1 MALLPTPVSITSS
14 RPPPPPYT
22 KHEEQQALQVL
33 SKKYGTADAEDRV
46 TTLVKGFNEAYDRL
60 TQEQSLQKD
69 TKKAE
74 RLASRI
80 AQILDQLRKDFN
92 KIKNFLG
99 NYNFTNTIGQD
110 SSCAD
115 ECANDLSTATDTRRA
130 WKRELENML
139 TMVWHYVDAQHLGD
153 YSLLHQPEAPAV
165 DPTCGSSDY
174 SVNCCKKVY
183 RPYFHYYTPDGDCLS
198 MATAAGGH
206 SGNADTV
213 APSGNYNDAETR
225 GCVLG
230 FKNKDAMSPAAE
242 IKTEPTSLKHTQITN
257 KDMEIRQLWRL
268 LVGEQGGI
276 AKHRDAWWSFL
287 VANSMNAFANDANN
301 IATEGDLKDYFDNNI
316 CLPAT
321 MSDLLA
327 KADIADDATTGVPV
341 YYQTVYGILLSF
353 ADSTAS
359 TSGGNPLTNKLV
371 APPVADSYATAASR
385 DANITD
391 SGVFDEALKHAP
403 TVCNVEDEPDLQFIM
418 KLVVC
423 VMENVRSC
431 QINNDREMAV
441 IEYVRETSECNEAY
455 HQDVFSEM
463 TSIDDS
469 ELSQR
474 YTVGKEMGSDL
485 DALYKE
491 NCVTKQ
497 TSFNDATLDGCCW

>member
-1 MALLPTPVSITSS
+1 MPSIADRSMVKNIIRSQQRKLAEEMKDIVKQKATQSAYPALGRQDKRI
-14 RPPPPPYT
+14 
-22 KHEEQQALQVL
+22 
-33 SKKYGTADAEDRV
+33 AE
-46 TTLVKGFNEAYDRL
+46 FHHDRL

-165 DPTCGSSDY
+165 DPTCGSS
-174 SVNCCKKVY
+174 SSPVNCCKKVY

-213 APSGNYNDAETR
+213 APSGNYNDVETR

-230 FKNKDAMSPAAE
+230 FKTIDAVTPAAE
-242 IKTEPTSLKHTQITN
+242 NKTAPASLKHTQITN

-268 LVGEQGGI
+268 LVGNTGG
-276 AKHRDAWWSFL
+276 AVNRSAWWSFL
-287 VANSMNAFANDANN
+287 VANAKVANVAGADGA
-301 IATEGDLKDYFDNNI
+301 AKAAALKTYFEDTL
-316 CLPAT
+316 CLPAE
-321 MSDLLA
+321 MSSDLALA
-327 KADIADDATTGVPV
+327 DVASDGTHDSIYFILQDLAAGTTNTSATTGGVGDAAISKTNPPKSSASYVPGSKNV
-341 YYQTVYGILLSF
+341 ANG
-353 ADSTAS
+353 
-359 TSGGNPLTNKLV
+359 SG
-371 APPVADSYATAASR
+371 A
-385 DANITD
+385 
-391 SGVFDEALKHAP
+391 FDEALMHAP

-423 VMENVRSC
+423 VMETVRSC

-497 TSFNDATLDGCCW
+497 TFFNDATLDGCCW

>member
-1 MALLPTPVSITSS
+1 MVKNIIRSQQRKLAEEMKDIVKQKATQSAYPALGRQDKRI
-14 RPPPPPYT
+14 
-22 KHEEQQALQVL
+22 
-33 SKKYGTADAEDRV
+33 AE
-46 TTLVKGFNEAYDRL
+46 FHHDRL

-153 YSLLHQPEAPAV
+153 YSLLHQPEVPV
-165 DPTCGSSDY
+165 DPTCGSTSTP
-174 SVNCCKKVY
+174 VNCCKKVY

-198 MATAAGGH
+198 MATAAGSH

-213 APSGNYNDAETR
+213 APSGNYNDVETR
-225 GCVLG
+225 RCVLG
-230 FKNKDAMSPAAE
+230 FKTKDDVSPDAE
-242 IKTEPTSLKHTQITN
+242 NKTEPKSLKHTQITN

-268 LVGEQGGI
+268 LVGHTGG
-276 AKHRDAWWSFL
+276 AVNRSAWWSFL
-287 VANSMNAFANDANN
+287 VANAKVANVAG
-301 IATEGDLKDYFDNNI
+301 EDLQTHFENTL
-316 CLPAT
+316 CLPNE
-321 MSDLLA
+321 MSSALAAVPGADGGTHDSIYFILQDLVA
-327 KADIADDATTGVPV
+327 GTNNTSATTGGVGDTPITKTNPPKHSDPASYVPGTK
-341 YYQTVYGILLSF
+341 TVANG
-353 ADSTAS
+353 
-359 TSGGNPLTNKLV
+359 SG
-371 APPVADSYATAASR
+371 AFD
-385 DANITD
+385 DA
-391 SGVFDEALKHAP
+391 LQHAP

-497 TSFNDATLDGCCW
+497 TFFNDATLDGCCW